1 MKERGNKKKKGQ
13 KFYMEMRWHIKY
25 NCNFGIKT
33 KQKLFSVIN
42 VLFIMIY
49 LWGECV
55 CVTNINIYVSK
66 IY

>member
-1 MKERGNKKKKGQ
+1 
-13 KFYMEMRWHIKY
+13 MEMRWHIKY

-55 CVTNINIYVSK
+55 CVCDKYKYIYVSK